1 MRRKFDMHE
10 IRKNLKPGEA
20 AVEVVRYKEYD
31 PRAGGNFTDGIGYAF
46 LVVTSDTENHPALI
60 EINGGKDL
68 ETKYLRSYRNHIK
81 YNLPDGA
88 SYKNYFAMLADFL
101 RKGNITRIF
110 FSPDGVYNQINLNS
124 LENPDNQ
131 KFVIDEF
138 DVRLVTNTRELLE
151 KKTPAGN
158 GESSTLIGFPKFNL
172 GENELLKKPS
182 GSVNRGGINRTW
194 RGGLLRYVRGEE
206 GITMLPGTKVEIE
219 KISAL
224 LGDGASVFKEQ
235 QASEHEAKNVNN
247 PKVLHIAT
255 HGYFLEN
262 EATDDKTV
270 KSYFSNPLL
279 NAGLI
284 LAGAENFLT
293 TGEPVNNEGDDG
305 ILTAF
310 EAMNLNLDETR
321 LVVLSAC
328 ETGLGDVQNGEG
340 VYGLQRAF
348 KLAGAESI
356 VMSLW
361 NVDDEATQHLMTTF
375 YEEMLRTDDQH
386 AAFRFAQRKVKEKYP
401 SPFYWGA
408 FIMVG
413 M

>member
-1 MRRKFDMHE
+1 
-10 IRKNLKPGEA
+10 
-20 AVEVVRYKEYD
+20 VEVVRYKHYD
-31 PRAGGNFTDGIGYAF
+31 PSAGGKFADDIGYAF
-46 LVVTSDTENHPALI
+46 LIVTAESGNNPALI
-60 EINGGKDL
+60 EIPGGKDL
-68 ETKYLRSYRNHIK
+68 ETKYLRSYRNHIR
-81 YNLPDGA
+81 YNLADEA
-88 SYKNYFAMLADFL
+88 SYNNYFGMLADFL
-101 RKGNITRIF
+101 RKQNITRLF
-110 FSPDGVYNQINLNS
+110 FSPDGVYNKINLNT
-124 LENPDNQ
+124 LENPSNK

-151 KKTPAGN
+151 TETAPGNAG
-158 GESSTLIGFPKFNL
+158 SSTLIGFPKFNL
-172 GENELLKKPS
+172 DENELLGKPVK
-182 GSVNRGGINRTW
+182 GINRGGISRTW

-206 GITMLPGTKVEIE
+206 GISLLPGTKVEIE
-219 KISAL
+219 KIAALFGESAIVL
-224 LGDGASVFKEQ
+224 RDQ
-235 QASEHEAKNVNN
+235 DASEQAARNVNN

-255 HGYFLEN
+255 HGYFLED
-262 EATDDKTV
+262 EAADDRPAR
-270 KSYFSNPLL
+270 SYFSNPLL

-293 TGEPVNNEGDDG
+293 SGEPVNNDGDDG

-310 EAMNLNLDETR
+310 EAMNLKLDATR

-348 KLAGAESI
+348 KLAGTQSI

-361 NVDDEATQHLMTTF
+361 NVDDEATQILMTTF

-386 AAFRFAQRKVKEKYP
+386 NAFRYAQQKVKEKFP
-401 SPFYWGA
+401 SAFYWGA

-413 M
+413 I